1 MKEKTHIAEAID
13 SAKEKAAYD
22 DYVKNILS
30 NKYILAHILQGT
42 VEECKDMQIKEIIE
56 MIDEVSIGS
65 THVHAGAKPD
75 KVIGDIT
82 EDKESDEK
90 TTLYDLRFHIHL
102 QGKDKKIKLLINVEA
117 QNKYRPGYDIVTRG
131 IYYASRM
138 ISSQR
143 NAEFVSDH
151 YDDIKKV
158 YSLWICTNVPQYAKN
173 TITEYKIKQEKVF
186 GNFRGKARY
195 DILTVVFVCIGD
207 LEKENT
213 PRILSML
220 STLFDTEL
228 HTEEKKNILEQEYQ
242 IPMTRNLGEEIDK
255 MCNLSEGIEE
265 KGIEKGIDGERIRQ
279 VKAKL
284 GQNKTPEQI
293 AEDLVLSLEE
303 VNRLIS
309 TISITA

>member
-1 MKEKTHIAEAID
+1 M
-13 SAKEKAAYD
+13 
-22 DYVKNILS
+22 
-30 NKYILAHILQGT
+30 
-42 VEECKDMQIKEIIE
+42 
-56 MIDEVSIGS
+56 
-65 THVHAGAKPD
+65 
-75 KVIGDIT
+75 
-82 EDKESDEK
+82 
-90 TTLYDLRFHIHL
+90 
-102 QGKDKKIKLLINVEA
+102 
-117 QNKYRPGYDIVTRG
+117 
-131 IYYASRM
+131 
-138 ISSQR
+138 
-143 NAEFVSDH
+143 
-151 YDDIKKV
+151 
-158 YSLWICTNVPQYAKN
+158 PQYAKN